1 MEVLRFH
8 QYPWNQI
15 IRKACLIYPT
25 IVGLYGTLP
34 CSILGR
40 DALTTLENMNE
51 RILRMIAL
59 MWYIRI

>member
-1 MEVLRFH
+1 M
-8 QYPWNQI
+8 
-15 IRKACLIYPT
+15 RKAYSIYPA

-40 DALTTLENMNE
+40 DALTTLENMHE
-51 RILRMIAL
+51 RRLRMIAL